1 MRGGLSL
8 SHGHMGV
15 VKDAS
20 CSVHTEFIISIRS
33 HTIISIVTQIS
44 SNNKKKKYYKFN

>member
-20 CSVHTEFIISIRS
+20 CSVHTEFIISI
-33 HTIISIVTQIS
+33 VTQIS
-44 SNNKKKKYYKFN
+44 SNNKKRKFN